1 VVLKKKEK
9 KKEEAK
15 LVGVKRRAGLELCY
29 VQCSSVILL
38 GRILVGHVLVTGSY
52 VYLFYVVIWVG
63 LDLSLLGVLL
73 TTC

>member
-1 VVLKKKEK
+1 M
-9 KKEEAK
+9 
-15 LVGVKRRAGLELCY
+15 
-29 VQCSSVILL
+29 LL
-38 GRILVGHVLVTGSY
+38 GLFVFVRILVGHVLVTGSY